1 MWKDTRLPRAP
12 ENKRT
17 GIEINPKVRNPVQT
31 DAAMRSPL
39 YPSGLD
45 APGTLACRMVA

>member
-1 MWKDTRLPRAP
+1 MWNDTRLPRAP
-12 ENKRT
+12 ENNRT

-31 DAAMRSPL
+31 EAAIRSPF

-45 APGTLACRMVA
+45 ASGTLACRIVT